1 MPAHTPS
8 FVASEVAGWHPFSGS
23 GRLDTIGSELSASR
37 RQPRPWSPPADAAGH
52 QVDVDVMPT
61 IADGMA
67 GDIEPGSI
75 TVNIIR
81 DNIAQLNVVTEDE
94 IRAD

>member
-1 MPAHTPS
+1 
-8 FVASEVAGWHPFSGS
+8 
-23 GRLDTIGSELSASR
+23 
-37 RQPRPWSPPADAAGH
+37 
-52 QVDVDVMPT
+52 
-61 IADGMA
+61 MA